1 MEDTLGMSFL
11 DQGDGLR
18 QGLLSPLHVF
28 LFKSHPYLLDMR
40 CDGGF
45 DVNVSEP
52 SFLILP
58 GPFDR

>member
-1 MEDTLGMSFL
+1 MEDTLGMSLL
-11 DQGDGLR
+11 DQRNGLR
-18 QGLLSPLHVF
+18 QGLMSPLHVF

-40 CDGGF
+40 RDGGF

-52 SFLILP
+52 SFFILP